1 MHDLFSDQTR
11 IQRMLDFEAALARAQ
26 AQVGVIPVAAA
37 LTIAKNCTA
46 SQIDFVAL
54 AHDAELA
61 GNLAIPLVRQLT
73 ALVAKDNAEVAK
85 FVHWG
90 ATSQD
95 VIDSGLVLQLRDALD
110 LIDRG
115 LAELT
120 RALVAQIK
128 QHRDT
133 LMVGRTLLQ
142 HALPITFG
150 FKAAGWLDAVTRH
163 RQRLHELRPR
173 ILVLQF
179 GGAAGTLAAL
189 GSQGSAIAA
198 ALAQELNL
206 ALPAMPW
213 HGQRDRVAEVATVFG
228 LLAGTLGKIA
238 RDVSL
243 CMQTEV
249 GELAEPS
256 APGRGAS
263 STMPHKRNPI
273 GCAAALSAAIR
284 VPGLVSTMLSAMPQ
298 EHERGLGGWQAEW
311 ETLPEIATLT
321 FSALNHMTAVIAGL
335 EIKADRMA
343 TNLNQSSGLIMAE
356 AVAMALAAH
365 LGKLESHRI
374 VEHACN
380 KAIKESR
387 HLREI
392 LAEEPLIQTQITAA
406 ELEKL
411 MDPTHYLGATQQFI
425 DRVLAAANF

>member
-1 MHDLFSDQTR
+1 MRDIFSDHTR

-26 AQVGVIPVAAA
+26 ARVGVIPAAA
-37 LTIAKNCTA
+37 ADAIEKNCTA
-46 SQIDFVAL
+46 SQFDFAAL
-54 AHDAELA
+54 TRDAELA
-61 GNLAIPLVRQLT
+61 GNLAIPLVKQLT
-73 ALVAKDNAEVAK
+73 ALVAKNDAEAAK

>member
-1 MHDLFSDQTR
+1 MRDIFSEHTR

-26 AQVGVIPVAAA
+26 AHVGVIPVAAA
-37 LTIAKNCTA
+37 DAIAKNCTS
-46 SQIDFVAL
+46 SQIDFFAL
-54 AHDAELA
+54 TRDAESA
-61 GNLAIPLVRQLT
+61 GNLAIPLVKQLT
-73 ALVAKDNAEVAK
+73 ALVAKDNTDAAK

-110 LIDRG
+110 LIERG
-115 LAELT
+115 LAELA
-120 RALVAQIK
+120 RALVTQTK

-133 LMVGRTLLQ
+133 MMVGRTLLQ

-150 FKAAGWLDAVTRH
+150 LKVAGWLDAIIRH

-198 ALAQELNL
+198 ALAQKLNL

-321 FSALNHMTAVIAGL
+321 FDALNHMTAVITGL
-335 EIKADRMA
+335 EINTDHMT
-343 TNLNQSSGLIMAE
+343 TNLNQSNGLIMAE
-356 AVAMALAAH
+356 AVAMVLAAH
-365 LGKLESHRI
+365 LGKLEAHRL
-374 VEHACN
+374 VEHACV

-392 LAEEPLIQTQITAA
+392 LAEESLIQTQITAA

-411 MDPTHYLGATQQFI
+411 MDPARYVGATQQFI
-425 DRVLAAANF
+425 DRVLAAANE